1 MKTTT
6 ATVINEQSLSHY
18 YIASS
23 FTESSFEVLNDM
35 KFEVVT
41 NNIEFDLENIL
52 LKDLQQGLLTD
63 ILSDV

>member
-18 YIASS
+18 YVTSS

-35 KFEVVT
+35 KFK
-41 NNIEFDLENIL
+41 LEDIL
-52 LKDLQQGLLTD
+52 LKELQQGLPTD
-63 ILSDV
+63 ILANF